1 MPNANENDARIEI
14 DQGFTDRLPPW
25 MTGFSLGSWIIVGI
39 GIVAA
44 TVLFWPREQS
54 TAEMSF
60 WIFSLEH
67 EPMYVPIIEDW
78 NETHDK
84 SIEMEMLGLA
94 GIDQRMFNGFRGGL
108 PTADV
113 IEAEYR
119 HAGRAFAGPID
130 AIGFTDLTE
139 LIKAEGLDESIIATS
154 FTPWT
159 TRGHIFGLPHDVHPV
174 LLAYRA
180 DIAEEYGVDVSGIE
194 TWDDFAEAFRPVMED
209 RDGDGKPDHYP
220 LAFWPWVDDKV
231 ELLLYQG
238 GTGLFGPN
246 GQANIAT
253 PENAKVLATMVSWCV
268 GPDRIAYDVRDFED
282 NGNKLKRE
290 GLAVAYFTP
299 DWMCGV
305 WKNQFPDMGGLLKI
319 MPLPAHEPG
328 GRRTSVWGGTMIG
341 IPKTSEHVEEAWS
354 FAKHLYLSPDLAE
367 QLWAAGD
374 IVSPVK
380 AMWDNPMYDEPDEYF
395 SGQPKGRMYIDHIP
409 QVPPRNPSPY
419 NLAARRR
426 VRDAAL
432 ELLEYAQDNKVYDRD
447 ALIPHAERVLA
458 DAHRYVE
465 RLVDRNVF
473 LKEGE

>member
-1 MPNANENDARIEI
+1 MPNAEQTAATRPASRGLSEK
-14 DQGFTDRLPPW
+14 LPPW
-25 MTGFSLGSWIIVGI
+25 MTGFSLGSWIIFAMGVI
-39 GIVAA
+39 SAA
-44 TVLFWPREQS
+44 VLFWPRTEH
-54 TAEMSF
+54 AAALSF
-60 WIFSLEH
+60 WVFSREH
-67 EPMYVPIIEDW
+67 EQMYVPIIEGW
-78 NETHDK
+78 NDSGKPTID
-84 SIEMEMLGLA
+84 MEHLGLA

-139 LIKAEGLDESIIATS
+139 IIKAEGLDEGIASAS

-174 LLAYRA
+174 LLAYRH
-180 DIAEEYGVDVSGIE
+180 DIAQEYGVDVSTIE

-209 RDGDGKPDHYP
+209 RDGDGEPDHYP

-238 GTGLFGPN
+238 GTGLFDGN

-253 PENAKVLATMVSWCV
+253 PENARVLATMVSWCV

-290 GLAVAYFTP
+290 GKAVAYFTP

-305 WKNQFPDMGGLLKI
+305 WKNQFPDMGGLLRI
-319 MPLPAHEPG
+319 MPLPAMEPG

-341 IPKTSEHVEEAWS
+341 IPKTTDDFDEAWA

-367 QLWAAGD
+367 QLWERGD

-380 AMWDNPMYDEPDEYF
+380 SLWDSPMYDEPDAYF
-395 SGQPKGRMYIDHIP
+395 SNQPKGRMYIDHIS
-409 QVPPRNPSPY
+409 QVPARNPSPY

-432 ELLEYAQDNKVYDRD
+432 ELLEYAQDNKVYERD
-447 ALIPHAERVLA
+447 ALIPQAEIVLEG
-458 DAHRYVE
+458 AHTYVQ